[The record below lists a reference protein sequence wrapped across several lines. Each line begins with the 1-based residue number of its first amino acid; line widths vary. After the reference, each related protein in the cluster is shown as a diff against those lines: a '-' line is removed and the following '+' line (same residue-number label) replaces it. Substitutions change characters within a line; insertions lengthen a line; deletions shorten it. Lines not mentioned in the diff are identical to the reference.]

1 MTQAY
6 TAETAKRFE
15 HGASIPHILILEQEA
30 QARGC
35 TCEAYVD
42 WFTYRRWQA
51 QGFQVQRGEKGV
63 KLTTFKPV
71 EKVDEKGKTVTSSVP
86 RTTTVFCRC
95 QVKPK
100 GEA

>member
-1 MTQAY
+1 MTQQAL
-6 TAETAKRFE
+6 TAETAKQFE
-15 HGASIPHILILEQEA
+15 HGASIPHILILA
-30 QARGC
+30 QAAKERGC

-51 QGFQVQRGEKGV
+51 QGYQVQRGEKGV

-71 EKVDEKGKTVTSSVP
+71 EKVDEKSKTVTRSVP

-95 QVKPK
+95 QVK
-100 GEA
+100 GV